1 MQRTLPVLLL
11 FVSCGLIGVTA
22 LPHQPQ
28 EPAGV
33 DRYRRAETLVYSEQ
47 GTTAD
52 VRTLLENTRR
62 DLRGEP
68 DAALRAYWIS
78 RTHLL
83 LATRY
88 NQQDDSRAAQR
99 ELEAGFAAINDA
111 IEQAGEFSDG
121 LRVQADLHAQM
132 MFARGLIY
140 MARHG
145 SDARQQALRAMEL
158 DPTNIS
164 ARITAAGF
172 YLNAPRFAGGDSQ
185 EGTRILESALAQSP
199 ENENERFLILG
210 LLAQTYGE
218 AGDTAEA
225 GRYLQLA
232 EEIYPRSPWIAELR
246 STVGS

>member
-1 MQRTLPVLLL
+1 MIAVLLL
-11 FVSCGLIGVTA
+11 VSSGLSGAAA
-22 LPHQPQ
+22 LPHQPG
-28 EPAGV
+28 EPAGIE
-33 DRYRRAETLVYSEQ
+33 RYRRAETLVYSEQ
-47 GTTAD
+47 GSAAEIHA
-52 VRTLLENTRR
+52 LLEVMRR

-83 LATRY
+83 LATHH
-88 NQQDDSRAAQR
+88 NQQEESRAAQR

-111 IEQAGEFSDG
+111 LERAGEFSDG
-121 LRVQADLHAQM
+121 LRVRADLHAQM

-145 SDARQQALRAMEL
+145 SDARAQALRAMEL
-158 DPTNIS
+158 DPTNIN

-172 YLNAPRFAGGDSQ
+172 YLNAPGFAGGDRE
-185 EGTRILESALAQSP
+185 EGTRILESALAQGP
-199 ENENERFLILG
+199 ENDNERFLILG

-218 AGDTAEA
+218 AGDTADA

-232 EEIYPRSPWIAELR
+232 EEIHPRSPWIAELR